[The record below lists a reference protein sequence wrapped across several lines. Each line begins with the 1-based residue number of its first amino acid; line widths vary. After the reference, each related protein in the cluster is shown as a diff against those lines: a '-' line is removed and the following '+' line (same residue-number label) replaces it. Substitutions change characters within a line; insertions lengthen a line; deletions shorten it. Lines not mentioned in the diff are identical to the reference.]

1 MQGERLG
8 LLGLLPASA
17 LGIASPLCMY
27 GTIPIAASF
36 AARGMRED
44 WLAAFM
50 MSSVLLNPQ
59 LLLYSAVLGMPI
71 LLVRLLS
78 CLLCGMAAGYLV
90 YRFYTS
96 KGRRFFRFD
105 GFGEPANRDTDP
117 DRLRRFLKNL
127 GRNVRATGGYFL
139 LGIVLA
145 ALFQCYVPAEAF
157 AVLFG
162 RENEGFGLL
171 LAAAVGVPLY
181 VCGGGTVPLL
191 QAWLLNGM
199 SPGSAAAFMITGPA
213 TKIINLSALKSCLG
227 SGHFFRY
234 LLFVLLFS
242 LAAGWLTDWWMLRR

>member
-1 MQGERLG
+1 
-8 LLGLLPASA
+8 
-17 LGIASPLCMY
+17 MY

-59 LLLYSAVLGMPI
+59 LLLYSAVLGTPI

-145 ALFQCYVPAEAF
+145 ALFQRYVPAEPSRCFSAGRMRASAF
-157 AVLFG
+157 SWPRPSVC
-162 RENEGFGLL
+162 RSMC
-171 LAAAVGVPLY
+171 AAAGP
-181 VCGGGTVPLL
+181 
-191 QAWLLNGM
+191 
-199 SPGSAAAFMITGPA
+199 SRSFRRGS
-213 TKIINLSALKSCLG
+213 
-227 SGHFFRY
+227 
-234 LLFVLLFS
+234 
-242 LAAGWLTDWWMLRR
+242 